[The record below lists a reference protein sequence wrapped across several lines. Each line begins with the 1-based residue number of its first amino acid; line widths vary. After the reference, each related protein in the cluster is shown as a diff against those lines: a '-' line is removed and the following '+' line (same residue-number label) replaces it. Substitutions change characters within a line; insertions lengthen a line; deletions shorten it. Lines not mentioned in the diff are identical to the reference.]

1 MIDEDLVEQAA
12 LGILQDL
19 GHVFAGPSI
28 IAPDGTAPE
37 RVSHGE
43 VLLIGRLQAAIARI
57 NPSIPQEARLDALRK
72 ITGAETQNLIEEN
85 RRIHR
90 LMVDGVDVEYKT
102 PDGSIKGDK
111 VWLIDFGNPDANDW
125 LVTHQFTVIEGKHK
139 RRPDVVV
146 FLNGMPVAVVELK
159 NAASANATIDD
170 AFAQLRTYKKEIPS
184 LFRTNVVL
192 ITSDGLLARIGSLTA
207 EEERFMPWR
216 SITGEA
222 GDFTPAG
229 PHEMATLLHGVFDKG
244 RFLTLLRDFTVFGDK
259 GGGPF
264 KIIAG
269 YHQFHGARKALASA
283 INASAPEGD
292 RRIGVI
298 WHTQGSGKS
307 FLMAFFA
314 GLLVREAALQN
325 PTLIVLTDRND
336 LDDQLFQTFAMTKD
350 LIRQTPDHAESRE
363 ELRALL
369 ARQSGGVIFTT
380 MQKFS
385 TEKGEERFP
394 TLTDRRNVI
403 VIADEAHRS
412 QYGLDAKVNTATGEL
427 KYGYAHYVRQ
437 ALPNA
442 SFVGF
447 TGTPI
452 ENADV
457 NTPAV
462 FGDYV
467 DIYDITRAVE
477 DGATVPIYY
486 ESRVARITLDEDEK
500 PKIDEEIAAILEDD
514 TLSEQQKTI
523 AKWSTVEALV
533 GAEKRLEQIAADLV
547 SHLEARTDALGGKA
561 MAVCMSRRI
570 CVLLYQEIVKLRPD
584 WHSDDDA
591 SGQIKIVMTGS
602 ASDPLDWQEHVG
614 SKKRRDDLAKRAR
627 NSDDPLKLVIVRDMW
642 LTGFDAP
649 CMHTMY
655 VDKPMRGH
663 GLMQAIARVNRVFR
677 DKHGGLVVD
686 YIGIAQNLKNALSQ
700 YSDSD
705 RDRTGIDEEQA
716 VALLAEKLDVVRHM
730 FAGHDYNSGLVGTAQ
745 LRLAALGGA
754 IDWIVGKQADAARKK
769 TSEAEQKK
777 ELSRF
782 QDATLALSR
791 AFALA
796 SSSDL
801 ARDVKDEVGFFQAVR
816 SAMTKTSVKGKLSSR
831 AKQFAIE
838 QLVNKAVADAEIID
852 ILHATGVKTPD
863 ISILSDEFLLEIQSM
878 GQKNLALEALKKLLN
893 GEIKSK
899 AKTNV
904 VESRAF
910 SQRLEQAVARYHA
923 NAISTVE
930 MIQTLIDLAKDMQ
943 ASAARGET
951 EGLSVEELA
960 FYDALAHNQSA
971 VEAMGNAQLR
981 LIAHELLEQVRKNAT
996 VDWHIKEAA
1005 RARMRILV
1013 KRILKKYGYP
1023 PDLSSEAVQ
1032 TVLEQAEV
1040 LLREIAM

>member
-1 MIDEDLVEQAA
+1 MINEDLVEQAA
-12 LGILQDL
+12 LGMLQEL
-19 GHVFAGPSI
+19 GLPFHGPEV

-37 RVSHGE
+37 RVSHDE
-43 VLLIGRLQAAIARI
+43 VLLLARLEAAIARI
-57 NPSIPQEARLDALRK
+57 NPTIPEDARRDALRK
-72 ITGAETQNLIEEN
+72 ITGSETQSLIEEN

-90 LMVDGVDVEYKT
+90 LLVDGVDVEYKT
-102 PDGSIKGDK
+102 ADGAIRGDK
-111 VWLIDFGNPDANDW
+111 VWLIDFANPAANDW

-170 AFAQLRTYKKEIPS
+170 AFAQLQTYKKQIPS

-192 ITSDGLLARIGSLTA
+192 VSSDGLLARIGSLTA
-207 EEERFMPWR
+207 DEERFMPWR
-216 SITGEA
+216 SVTGEA

-229 PHEMATLLHGVFDKG
+229 PNEMATLLRGVFDKA
-244 RFLTLLRDFTVFGDK
+244 RFLALLRDFTVFGDA
-259 GGGPF
+259 GDGPF
-264 KIIAG
+264 KILGG
-269 YHQFHGARKALASA
+269 YHQFHGARKALVSA
-283 INASAPEGD
+283 IEACAPDGD

-314 GLLVREAALQN
+314 GLLVRSPALQN

-336 LDDQLFQTFAMTKD
+336 LDDQLFQTFAMTKE
-350 LIRQTPDHAESRE
+350 LIRQTPEHAESRE
-363 ELRALL
+363 ELRELL
-369 ARQSGGVIFTT
+369 SRQSGGVIFTT

-385 TEKGEERFP
+385 PEKGEERFP
-394 TLTDRRNVI
+394 TLTDRRNVV

-412 QYGLDAKVNTATGEL
+412 QYGLDAKVNTKTGER

-452 ENADV
+452 ETADV

-486 ESRVARITLDEDEK
+486 ESRLARIDLDEDEK

-514 TLSEQQKTI
+514 SLSEQEKTK

-533 GAEKRLEQIAADLV
+533 GAEKRLSQIAADLV
-547 SHLEARTDALGGKA
+547 VHLEARTDALGGKA

-570 CVLLYQEIVKLRPD
+570 CVALYNEIIKLRPE

-591 SGQIKIVMTGS
+591 AGQIKIVMTGS
-602 ASDPLDWQEHVG
+602 ASDPLDWQSHVG

-677 DKHGGLVVD
+677 DKPGGLVVD

-730 FAGHDYNSGLVGTAQ
+730 FAGHDYSSGLIGTAQ
-745 LRLAALGGA
+745 QRLAALGGA
-754 IDWIVGKQADAARKK
+754 IDWIVGQQAEAARKK
-769 TSEAEQKK
+769 AVEADKKK

-782 QDATLALSR
+782 QDATLGLSR

-801 ARDVKDEVGFFQAVR
+801 AREVKDEVGFLQAVR
-816 SAMTKTSVKGKLSSR
+816 AAMTKTSVKGKLSSR

-838 QLVNKAVADAEIID
+838 QLVNKAVADAEIVD
-852 ILHATGVKTPD
+852 ILKAAGIKTPD

-878 GQKNLALEALKKLLN
+878 GHKNLALEALKKLLN

-910 SQRLEQAVARYHA
+910 SERLEQAVARYHA

-930 MIQTLIDLAKDMQ
+930 MIQTLIDLAKDVQ
-943 ASAARGET
+943 ASAARGEA
-951 EGLSVEELA
+951 EGLSNEELA

-971 VEAMGNAQLR
+971 VEAMGNEQLR

-996 VDWHIKEAA
+996 VDWHKKESA

-1032 TVLEQAEV
+1032 TVLEQAEA
-1040 LLREIAM
+1040 LLREVVA